1 MAACHCQPMNRHAS
15 RMYSFSE
22 LTLIAFVCQRRQ
34 VPQLLRDQE
43 IRICC
48 KHRVLN
54 MLEVRFELNFTLMD
68 IVASSRVDTEDC
80 CLLVCVF
87 LLDVSWFVSV

>member
-22 LTLIAFVCQRRQ
+22 LTLIAFVCQRTQ
-34 VPQLLRDQE
+34 VSQLLRDQE

-48 KHRVLN
+48 KHRVLS
-54 MLEVRFELNFTLMD
+54 MLEARFELNFTLTD

-80 CLLVCVF
+80 CLLFCVF